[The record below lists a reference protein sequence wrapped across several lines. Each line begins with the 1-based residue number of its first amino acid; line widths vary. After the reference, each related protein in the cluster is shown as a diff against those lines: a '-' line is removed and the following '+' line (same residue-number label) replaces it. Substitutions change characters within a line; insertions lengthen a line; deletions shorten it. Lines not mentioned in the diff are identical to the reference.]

1 MRVFHGIDAIPSDF
15 GPSVA
20 SIGNFDGV
28 HLGHQKILDA
38 VITQARSTG
47 AQAVAITFD
56 PHPLRLLK
64 PASAPQ
70 ALTPTEEKLRLLA
83 QAGIDAVLVL
93 PFTEALSQLSAR
105 QFVRSILVDRLSIT
119 ALHEGSNFRCGH
131 RAEAGVAELSHL
143 GTLFGFSL
151 IAHPPVLVRGL
162 PVSSSLIRT
171 RLQAGAV
178 HSARHLLGRWFSVR
192 SHPARGRGIGSR
204 LLAPTV
210 NLADYA
216 ALLPAAGVYATRL
229 AVGDGS
235 ARRGFDAVTNV
246 GWRPTVGEPSFA
258 VETHILDFEPVE
270 LAEETPLEL
279 EFRLW
284 LRPEI
289 KWPDLASL
297 RAQIARDVQ
306 RARRYVSR
314 VKLLAPATEDPTD
327 DDPPPEPQPAS

>member
-1 MRVFHGIDAIPSDF
+1 MQIFHGIDTIPSDF

-28 HLGHQKILDA
+28 HLGHQRILDA

-47 AQAVAITFD
+47 AHAVAITFD

-70 ALTPTEEKLRLLA
+70 ALTPTEEKLRLLD
-83 QAGIDAVLVL
+83 QSGIDAVLVL
-93 PFTEALSQLSAR
+93 PFTQALSQLSAR
-105 QFVRSILVDRLSIT
+105 EFVRSILVDRLSIA

-131 RAEAGVAELSHL
+131 RAEAGVAELSDL
-143 GTLFGFSL
+143 GTQFGFTL
-151 IAHPPVLVRGL
+151 IAHEPVLVRGL
-162 PVSSSLIRT
+162 PVSSSLIRS

-216 ALLPAAGVYATRL
+216 AMLPAAGVYATRL
-229 AVGDGS
+229 AVGDGP
-235 ARRGFDAVTNV
+235 ARRRFDAVTNV

-297 RAQIARDVQ
+297 RAQIVRDVQ
-306 RARRYVSR
+306 RARRYFSR
-314 VKLLAPATEDPTD
+314 AKLLTA
-327 DDPPPEPQPAS
+327 ASEGL

>member
-1 MRVFHGIDAIPSDF
+1 MQIFHGLDQIPAGF
-15 GPSVA
+15 GPTVA

-28 HLGHQKILDA
+28 HLGHRKILDA
-38 VITQARSTG
+38 VTSEAHSTG

-64 PASAPQ
+64 PEAAP
-70 ALTPTEEKLRLLA
+70 AVLTPNEEKLRLLD
-83 QAGIDAVLVL
+83 QAGIDAVVVL
-93 PFTEALSQLSAR
+93 PFTEALSRLSAR
-105 QFVRSILVDRLSIT
+105 EFVQSLLVDRLSIT
-119 ALHEGSNFRCGH
+119 ALHEGTNFRCGH
-131 RAEAGVAELSHL
+131 RAEAGVAELSDL
-143 GTLFGFSL
+143 GAKLGFAVK
-151 IAHPPVLVRGL
+151 AHEPVLVRGL

-178 HSARHLLGRWFSVR
+178 HSVRRLLGRWFSVR

-204 LLAPTV
+204 LLAPTI

-216 ALLPAAGVYATRL
+216 AMLPAAGVYATRL
-229 AVGDGS
+229 VVGDGGDGRAPRS
-235 ARRGFDAVTNV
+235 FDAVTNV

-258 VETHILDFEPVE
+258 VETHILDFEPIE

-279 EFRLW
+279 EFRCW

-289 KWPDLASL
+289 KWPDLATL

-306 RARRYVSR
+306 RARRYFS
-314 VKLLAPATEDPTD
+314 LAKPLAAATENR
-327 DDPPPEPQPAS
+327 